1 MKRLGS
7 FEDVVS
13 LRVSAEKRLFSATHE
28 EILAGY
34 TTDVYF
40 LKTLDI
46 LKKAGKEHTVVTAE
60 IFPRKDGVMAGVQEV
75 LNFLDDADV
84 SIWSIEEGE
93 EFFRKEVVMRI
104 EGPYDEFGQWE
115 TVILGFL
122 SASSS
127 WATAAR
133 ECKKA
138 AGGRAVLCFGAR
150 HTHPAVA
157 PVMERAAI
165 VGGVDGAS
173 CILGAKLAGYLP
185 KGTVP
190 HAVALIIGDT
200 VEVARLYDVAVPP
213 EEQRIILVDT
223 FKDEA
228 EESLRVARAL
238 GGKLNGIRLD
248 TPEERGGITPEL
260 VEEVRYRLDLEGFGD
275 VKIFVS
281 GGVNP
286 QKIERLKDAP
296 VDGFGVGS
304 YIVHGTPIDM
314 TMDIKEVEGMPV
326 AKRGRLPGKIPNER
340 LKRVK

>member
-1 MKRLGS
+1 MKRLDT
-7 FEDVVS
+7 FEDVVN
-13 LRVSAEKRLFSATHE
+13 LRISGEKRLFSATHE
-28 EILAGY
+28 EIFAGY

-46 LKKAGKEHTVVTAE
+46 LRRAGREHVTVTAE
-60 IFPRKDGVMAGVQEV
+60 IFPRKNGVMAGVREV
-75 LNFLDDADV
+75 LNFLEGADV
-84 SIWSIEEGE
+84 RIWSIEEGE
-93 EFFRKEVVMRI
+93 EFSRKEVVMRI

-133 ECKKA
+133 ECKRA
-138 AGGRAVLCFGAR
+138 AGERTVLCFGAR

-173 CILGAKLAGYLP
+173 CILGAKFAGRMP

-200 VEVARLYDVAVPP
+200 VEVARLYDTAVPP
-213 EEQRIILVDT
+213 EESRIILVDT

-228 EESLRVARAL
+228 EESLRVAMAL
-238 GGKLNGIRLD
+238 GDKLNGIRLD

-260 VEEVRYRLDLEGFGD
+260 VKEVRYRLDLQGFKD

-281 GGVNP
+281 GGINP
-286 QKIERLKDAP
+286 DKIERLKDAP

-314 TMDIKEVEGMPV
+314 TMDIKEVEGLPV
-326 AKRGRLPGKIPNER
+326 AKRGRLPGKIENQR